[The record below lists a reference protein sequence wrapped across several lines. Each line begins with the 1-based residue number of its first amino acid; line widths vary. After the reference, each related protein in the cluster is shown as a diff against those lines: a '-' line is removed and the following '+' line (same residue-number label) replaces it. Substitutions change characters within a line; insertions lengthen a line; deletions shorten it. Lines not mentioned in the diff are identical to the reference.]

1 MGFGMRDQSQL
12 RLVRGDGPQ
21 MDHRLQETTSQED
34 QEVAVVE
41 EVEEKVVEAQE
52 ISSQDSTRMDALLN
66 HRLRHLLQ
74 LRRLLPWRTMDG
86 ALSKPKKNNRGGN
99 QGSRAIS
106 W

>member
-1 MGFGMRDQSQL
+1 MEAKLEKARQEMQSK
-12 RLVRGDGPQ
+12 
-21 MDHRLQETTSQED
+21 
-34 QEVAVVE
+34 VE

-86 ALSKPKKNNRGGN
+86 ALFRSPRRTTVAETRGRAQLHRDLKARYPKVGHGLEQVQKDLFY
-99 QGSRAIS
+99 
-106 W
+106 